1 MRFDELNENN
11 YLMFAI
17 KNYENPQ
24 AVTQEDFYQDLKRFK
39 YITRLFRHYKKT
51 GELKYHLILN
61 HFICLYNVFG
71 EAATPLIFFKMDNEF
86 WSLIKTFLF
95 YLDRIPEYPRSI
107 LNEIPIDEICLNCLK
122 KV

>member
-39 YITRLFRHYKKT
+39 YITRLFRYYKKT

-71 EAATPLIFFKMDNEF
+71 EAATPLIFFKMDSEF

-95 YLDRIPEYPRSI
+95 YLNRIPEYPKSI
-107 LNEIPIDEICLNCLK
+107 LNEIPIDEICLTCLE